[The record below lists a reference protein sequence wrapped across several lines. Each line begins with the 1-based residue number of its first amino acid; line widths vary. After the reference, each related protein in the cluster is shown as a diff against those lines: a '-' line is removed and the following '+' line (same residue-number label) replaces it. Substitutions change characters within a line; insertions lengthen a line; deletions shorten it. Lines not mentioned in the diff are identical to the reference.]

1 MSKGQNGRKTGRS
14 PLNGSIPPVEHQFKK
29 GNPGGPGRPP
39 TKHIRERIAEMM
51 EEGTIDLDTL
61 IHELRQEDR
70 TLFTAYAFGRP
81 QADLTSGGKPITG
94 GVVVLGPKELEDI

>member
-1 MSKGQNGRKTGRS
+1 MSGKS
-14 PLNGSIPPVEHQFKK
+14 PGKVRPGHK
-29 GNPGGPGRPP
+29 GNGLLKSGGDHPRPGRPP

-51 EEGTIDLDTL
+51 QEGTIDLDTL